1 MNRTI
6 QEMMNKTMTEAYGY
20 EGGREIRFVAED
32 GTNFIFLHHQNCC
45 ENVRV
50 EEIIGNLN
58 DLVGS
63 PLYLAEESSNRDKL
77 PDQQSSD
84 SHTWTFY
91 KFGTNKGYVTIRWLG
106 TSNGYYS
113 ERVSL
118 DIIAP
123 KNDEEGSDEELED
136 EG

>member
-1 MNRTI
+1 MTNNVI
-6 QEMMNKTMTEAYGY
+6 QEMIGKTMTEAHGY

-32 GTNFIFLHHQNCC
+32 GTNFIFLHHQDCC

-50 EEIIGNLN
+50 EEIIGDLN

-63 PLYLAEESSNRDKL
+63 PIYLAEESSNRERSEGDYS
-77 PDQQSSD
+77 Q
-84 SHTWTFY
+84 TWTFY